1 MSMLA
6 QLSHNSVL
14 YAARHFQILQSF
26 ITWRPEITRQ
36 LQFYDDLIFK
46 DKEPELYCQ
55 KRHRLVKCLGQD
67 TCPYS
72 EGAECDLCKRYIN
85 LHTVDQRLGFFRCPE
100 CQYDLCTQCSYNDFG
115 VLEPYDTKFPSKT
128 QLLNPK
134 NGKNKLVAMHLAYH
148 QDFECLYSIQIEFN
162 NGSLSPVIQ
171 TRDSI
176 DKVSKVELRIFV
188 DNNRRIGKVSVKVRR
203 NYITGIRI
211 QDSEDEILSEH
222 VWGS

>member
-14 YAARHFQILQSF
+14 YSERHFEILQSF

-36 LQFYDDLIFK
+36 LQFYDDSAFR
-46 DKEPELYCQ
+46 DKGPELYCQ

-72 EGAECDLCKRYIN
+72 EGAECDLCKGYIN

-148 QDFECLYSIQIEFN
+148 QDFECLYFIQIEFN
-162 NGSLSPVIQ
+162 NGSLSPVI
-171 TRDSI
+171 
-176 DKVSKVELRIFV
+176 
-188 DNNRRIGKVSVKVRR
+188 
-203 NYITGIRI
+203 
-211 QDSEDEILSEH
+211 
-222 VWGS
+222 